1 MEYAVK
7 RKKAVLST
15 GLAVV
20 LLIVV
25 LHPFLWL
32 ILSTFKNESDIIQYP
47 PTFFAGMYTF
57 MQYMKV
63 WKSIPLL
70 NFIWNTVIYAGSVVV
85 ISSIV
90 DSMAGYAFA
99 RIKFRFRDQLFVVIL
114 ISMMI
119 PSQVLMIP
127 LFLEEH
133 KLGILNTYA
142 GLILPK
148 TADAFGIFLMRSF
161 FVSLPKELEEAARID
176 GLDEFRILFK
186 IMLPLCVPGML
197 TCAVFNFVGSWNDLL
212 YPLMMTSSTEMRT
225 LSAGLAIS
233 VGDRTI
239 EYGPTLA
246 ASLISLIPL
255 ILIYI
260 FGQKYFVQSFAT
272 AGIKG

>member
-1 MEYAVK
+1 MRRK
-7 RKKAVLST
+7 RAIVPTVLAA
-15 GLAVV
+15 G
-20 LLIVV
+20 LLILV

-32 ILSTFKNESDIIQYP
+32 ILSTFKNESDIVQYP
-47 PTFFAGMYTF
+47 PTFFAGRYTF
-57 MQYMKV
+57 LQYIKV
-63 WKSIPLL
+63 WESIPLL
-70 NFIWNTVIYAGSVVV
+70 NFICNTVIYAGSVVV

-99 RIKFRFRDQLFVVIL
+99 RIKFKFRNQLFVVIL

-133 KLGILNTYA
+133 KLGILNSYA

-148 TADAFGIFLMRSF
+148 AADAFGIFLMRAF
-161 FVSLPKELEEAARID
+161 FTSLPKELEEAARID
-176 GLDEFRILFK
+176 GLDEFRILFV
-186 IMLPLCVPGML
+186 IMFPLCIPGVL
-197 TCAVFNFVGSWNDLL
+197 TCAVFNFVGNWNDLL
-212 YPLMMTSSTEMRT
+212 YPLLMTSSAEMRT
-225 LSAGLAIS
+225 LSAGLAMF

-246 ASLISLIPL
+246 ASFISLVPL